1 MIKEKKRMK
10 DGSNNSDKVA
20 CLCQLAEDEGK
31 NLFEKKRNK
40 RIVQSG
46 YGGPFV
52 FYSNTHYPQQVVARA
67 DYPVSTQ
74 DQQLPIKDRLS
85 RRQMQVLFQ
94 YNTFVPVVA

>member
-1 MIKEKKRMK
+1 MK
-10 DGSNNSDKVA
+10 DGSNKSDKVA
-20 CLCQLAEDEGK
+20 CLRSGDEGK

-52 FYSNTHYPQQVVARA
+52 LYSNTHYPQLVVATA
-67 DYPVSTQ
+67 YYPVSTQ
-74 DQQLPIKDRLS
+74 DQQLPIKDELS
-85 RRQMQVLFQ
+85 RLQMQVLFQ